1 MKGLS
6 AVILLFFTL
15 IYSKTMFKRLTLA
28 TCFIISSFTSCV
40 NPVNARYTQGY
51 QDASVHMAICYIN
64 SLHLQY
70 DDVTDDNITTAIL
83 TADSL
88 FGLSDEALQKVL
100 DNYAD

>member
-1 MKGLS
+1 
-6 AVILLFFTL
+6 
-15 IYSKTMFKRLTLA
+15 
-28 TCFIISSFTSCV
+28 
-40 NPVNARYTQGY
+40 
-51 QDASVHMAICYIN
+51 MAICYIN

-88 FGLSDEALQKVL
+88 FDLSDEALQKVL